1 MMITAK
7 DKVYPLVYW
16 LLSLALILLV
26 TTATVERAFSAMS
39 IIKTQLRNRMRDQ
52 WMNDCLLT
60 YIERDLFDKMDNE
73 VIMYRFQNMKSCRE
87 QL

>member
-1 MMITAK
+1 MITAK